1 MGGEGGGRELSVSVY
16 IASIVMAILHCTTT
30 TTTTTTPQ
38 STVQHRPPLSPA
50 QGATGQA
57 VSTAGRDGPIAGTF
71 YFNLICKNQERSS
84 TGYL

>member
-16 IASIVMAILHCTTT
+16 IASIVMAILHCT